1 MDNYFGMKI
10 SDFLER
16 YEGRL
21 RNQGS
26 ALDIGCANGAESLYL
41 ASLGLNVTGID
52 IMLPDNLPSSLNIHW
67 LKEDILKFDFP
78 KNKFNVIVAFNVLQF
93 LDLKNRNIILDNIF
107 QALSPGGLIFIKS
120 FTQKAPVSSDEKEM
134 GPFSENELLDWGK
147 KQNLHILEYQE
158 KEIESSVLPVS
169 DYTHGIVF
177 FAAEKSR
184 EQNMMM

>member
-93 LDLKNRNIILDNIF
+93 LDLKSRNII
-107 QALSPGGLIFIKS
+107 
-120 FTQKAPVSSDEKEM
+120 
-134 GPFSENELLDWGK
+134 
-147 KQNLHILEYQE
+147 
-158 KEIESSVLPVS
+158 
-169 DYTHGIVF
+169 
-177 FAAEKSR
+177 
-184 EQNMMM
+184 